1 MDRSTAPKKANQVA
15 VMIAPIGSLVNVAA
29 LGQLGVGKL
38 HKYDELGRAVV
49 HFPGEGTRTLAPRTP
64 IARVRLSTSTPVR
77 FRTRAGAVATGDIV
91 DLLIVREDGGFV
103 YRVLSDGEMHEVWEG
118 LIMPVGETADPMHL
132 LKAYRWDT
140 PGSYMAR
147 WSMLEIYGRWC
158 AVSSGLPAM
167 LGARVLPLG
176 HQIYAAR
183 RVLFDRTPRFILA
196 DEVGLGKTIEAGMII
211 QALQAERQ
219 EFSVLVVAPGSM
231 SRQWLT
237 ETYLRFG
244 ARAYHHIDCARMAD
258 ESRASLRALVN
269 NDRLIV
275 ATTALEAHPELA
287 KMLTARRWDMV
298 VVDEAHQIPPD
309 HALYPYLQLF
319 ARQSDGLLLLS
330 ATPSKRDMT
339 GLMGLLALVAPD
351 AFANQSSSS
360 LQGKYDRQSAV
371 WDRLNFTRKLIDA
384 TAAEGRELDPDEIEF
399 VADEWVGLIEGDDLF
414 DALLE
419 RMRAGERQAAIELI
433 AYVQE
438 FHRLD
443 HRIIRTRRATLA
455 SETNAWPERTLI
467 ELPWSAS
474 QAEAIFLNHLEE
486 LPEGEAPQGNAV
498 RALYQRFC
506 STSPKTA
513 VRFLHRRQKSLH
525 DEPDGA
531 VGDPIARLAADAGP
545 NDEPMVLSELVRN
558 LAPLAGEKSW
568 LRTAIGLAEA
578 WQQEGGFSRADVLA
592 NWLDAHL
599 SDPENQVLV
608 FAQDA
613 ESADDLADWL
623 EARHGRQ
630 AIARFHCDI
639 DEEELA
645 NTAFRFQHDK
655 TCRVLVSDELGGE
668 GRNFQ
673 NASAVVHLDVPM
685 SCARLEQRIG
695 RLDRV
700 GRESDREVKS
710 VVLEPATAVDHALLD
725 THRDVFQVFHRS
737 IGGLEFILPKLQLKV
752 LAAYGENPSALRAIA
767 SQLRAEVDASLSAAD
782 EAFDISLDAT
792 KPQLDRSIALAAEIE
807 DESDATE
814 SATTLRFWASRLGIQ
829 TKERDDGSNEFR
841 WTNGS
846 LNVTG
851 DRLKIG
857 TGADGQSRLVCGT
870 FARKTALER
879 DDLQFFAP
887 GHSLI
892 DTMIFEA
899 EHGRHSRV
907 TGFMLEGF
915 SNLKGTLLL
924 QVLARS
930 VLDERVWVG
939 HEIGPG
945 LAARARSLLWPE
957 VTAEIM
963 LLRDRRGAHQ
973 DIVTHAG
980 LRGFLDHPRRDL
992 RLKPIEPSMVSELP
1006 FLFELWNSIDQSV
1019 QKALE
1024 SIAKRRAPNSQERAD
1039 AMETSL
1045 RGEIG
1050 YLRWQARTATSEPA
1064 ADEFR
1069 AAIDARYALIQSMRA
1084 PRTDLLGL
1092 ALVALV

>member
-1 MDRSTAPKKANQVA
+1 MNAPV
-15 VMIAPIGSLVNVAA
+15 GSLVNVAA

-49 HFPGEGTRTLAPRTP
+49 HFGGEGTRTLAPKTV
-64 IARVRLSTSTPVR
+64 IARARLSESTPVR
-77 FRTRAGAVATGDIV
+77 FKTAAGAVATGDIV
-91 DLLIVREDGGFV
+91 DFLIEREDGGFV
-103 YRVLSDGEMHEVWEG
+103 YRVHADGEMHDVWEG
-118 LIMPVGETADPMHL
+118 LIMPVGETTDPMQL

-140 PGSYMAR
+140 PRSYVAR
-147 WSMLEIYGRWC
+147 WSMADIYGRWC
-158 AVSSGLPAM
+158 AASGGLPAM

-219 EFSVLVVAPGSM
+219 DFSVLVVAPGSM

-244 ARAYHHIDCARMAD
+244 ARAYHHIDCARMTE
-258 ESRASLRALVN
+258 ESRASLSALVN
-269 NDRLIV
+269 GQRLVV
-275 ATTALEAHPELA
+275 ATTALEAHTELA
-287 KMLTARRWDMV
+287 EMITARRWDMV
-298 VVDEAHQIPPD
+298 VIDEAHQIPPD
-309 HALYPYLQLF
+309 HALYPRLQQLS
-319 ARQSDGLLLLS
+319 RHSDGLLLLS
-330 ATPSKRDMT
+330 ATPSKRDMA
-339 GLMGLLALVAPD
+339 GLVGLLALVAPD
-351 AFANQSSSS
+351 AFADETADSFQA
-360 LQGKYDRQSAV
+360 KYDRQSAV

-384 TAAEGRELDPDEIEF
+384 TAAEGRELDPDEVEF
-399 VADEWVGLIEGDDLF
+399 VAEEWAGLIEGDDLF
-414 DALLE
+414 DALLN
-419 RMRAGERQAAIELI
+419 RMRAGEAEAAIELI

-455 SETNAWPERTLI
+455 SETTSWPERTLV

-486 LPEGEAPQGNAV
+486 LPQGDGAEAKAL

-506 STSPKTA
+506 STSPKAA
-513 VRFLHRRQKSLH
+513 VRFLEERREALV
-525 DEPDGA
+525 DEPGGA
-531 VGDPIARLAADAGP
+531 AGDPVARIAADTGP
-545 NDEPMVLSELVRN
+545 NDEPIILAELVRS
-558 LAPLAGEKSW
+558 LTLLDGEESW
-568 LRTAIGLAEA
+568 LRTALGLAQA
-578 WQQEGGFSRADVLA
+578 WHQEGGFSRADLLA
-592 NWLDAHL
+592 DWLTDHL
-599 SDPENQVLV
+599 RDPENQVLV
-608 FAQDA
+608 FVQDA
-613 ESADDLADWL
+613 EAADDLADRL
-623 EARHGRQ
+623 KARHGKH
-630 AIARFHCDI
+630 AVARFHCEI
-639 DEEELA
+639 DEEDLA
-645 NTAFRFQHDK
+645 STAFRFQHDK
-655 TCRVLVSDELGGE
+655 SCRVLVSDELGGE

-673 NASAVVHLDVPM
+673 NASAVVHFDVPV

-700 GRESDREVKS
+700 GRQSDREVLS
-710 VVLEPATAVDHALLD
+710 VVLEPASSADQALLE
-725 THRDVFQVFHRS
+725 THRDVFQVFNRS
-737 IGGLEFILPKLQLKV
+737 IGGLEFILPKLQLQV
-752 LAAYGENPSALRAIA
+752 QAAYGESPSALRAITGD
-767 SQLRAEVDASLSAAD
+767 LRAEVDASLSATD

-792 KPQLDRSIALAAEIE
+792 KPQLERSIALAAGIE
-807 DESDATE
+807 DESDTAE
-814 SATTLRFWASRLGIQ
+814 SASTLRSWASRLGIQ
-829 TKERDDGSNEFR
+829 TKKRDDGSSEFR

-846 LNVTG
+846 LNVSS
-851 DRLKIG
+851 DRLRIG
-857 TGADGQSRLVCGT
+857 AGTDSESRLLCGT
-870 FARKTALER
+870 FARQTALAR

-907 TGFMLEGF
+907 TAFMLEGF
-915 SNLKGTLLL
+915 AKHKGTLLL

-930 VLDERVWVG
+930 VLDERLWQG
-939 HEIGPG
+939 HDIGTG

-963 LLRDRRGAHQ
+963 LLRDGRGAHQ

-992 RLKPIEPSMVSELP
+992 TLRPIEPSMVSELP
-1006 FLFELWNSIDQSV
+1006 FLPELWNSIDKSV
-1019 QKALE
+1019 PLALA
-1024 SIAKRRAPNSQERAD
+1024 SIAKRRAAAAHERGGAL
-1039 AMETSL
+1039 ETSL
-1045 RGEIG
+1045 RGELG
-1050 YLRWQARTATSEPA
+1050 FLRWQARTAEDQDA
-1064 ADEFR
+1064 ADAFQ
-1069 AAIDARYALIQSMRA
+1069 AAIDARLALIQSIRS

>member
-1 MDRSTAPKKANQVA
+1 
-15 VMIAPIGSLVNVAA
+15 
-29 LGQLGVGKL
+29 
-38 HKYDELGRAVV
+38 
-49 HFPGEGTRTLAPRTP
+49 
-64 IARVRLSTSTPVR
+64 VR
-77 FRTRAGAVATGDIV
+77 FKTAAGAVATGEIV
-91 DLLIVREDGGFV
+91 DLLIEREDGGFV
-103 YRVLSDGEMHEVWEG
+103 YRVDSGGQMYEVWEG
-118 LIMPVGETADPMHL
+118 LIIPVGETTDPMQL

-140 PGSYMAR
+140 PRSYISR
-147 WSMLEIYGRWC
+147 WSMADIYGRWC
-158 AVSSGLPAM
+158 AVSGGLPAM

-219 EFSVLVVAPGSM
+219 TFSVLVIAPGSM

-244 ARAYHHIDCARMAD
+244 ARAYHHIDCARMAG
-258 ESRASLRALVN
+258 ESRASLSALIAGQ
-269 NDRLIV
+269 RLIV
-275 ATTALEAHPELA
+275 ATTALAAHPELA
-287 KMLTARRWDMV
+287 EMITARRWDMV
-298 VVDEAHQIPPD
+298 VIDEAHQIPPD
-309 HALYPYLQLF
+309 HILYPRLQHI

-330 ATPSKRDMT
+330 ATPSKRDMA
-339 GLMGLLALVAPD
+339 GLLGLLALVAPN
-351 AFANQSSSS
+351 AFADESPDSFQK
-360 LQGKYDRQSAV
+360 KYDRQSAV

-384 TAAEGRELDPDEIEF
+384 TAAEGRELDPDELKF
-399 VADEWVGLIEGDDLF
+399 VAEEWVGLIEGDNLF
-414 DALLE
+414 DALLK
-419 RMRAGERQAAIELI
+419 RMQVGEAQATIELI

-443 HRIIRTRRATLA
+443 YRIIRTRRTTLA
-455 SETNAWPERTLI
+455 SKTTGWPERTLV
-467 ELPWSAS
+467 ELPWLAS

-486 LPEGEAPQGNAV
+486 LPEGESPETKAI

-506 STSPKTA
+506 STSPKA
-513 VRFLHRRQKSLH
+513 AARFLEQRREALN

-531 VGDPIARLAADAGP
+531 ARDPLGRITADIGP
-545 NDEPMVLSELVRN
+545 NDEPIILAELIKG
-558 LAPLAGEKSW
+558 LAPLEGEERW

-578 WQQEGGFSRADVLA
+578 WREEGGFSRADLLA
-592 NWLDAHL
+592 NWIADHL
-599 SDPENQVLV
+599 SNPENQVLV
-608 FAQDA
+608 FVQDA
-613 ESADDLADWL
+613 EAVDDLADRL

-630 AIARFHCDI
+630 AVARFHCDI
-639 DEEELA
+639 DEEDLA
-645 NTAFRFQHDK
+645 STAFRFQHDK
-655 TCRVLVSDELGGE
+655 KCRVLVSDELGGE

-673 NASAVVHLDVPM
+673 NASAVVHFDVPV

-700 GRESDREVKS
+700 GRESDRQVLS
-710 VVLEPATAVDHALLD
+710 VVLEPATAADQALLE
-725 THRDVFQVFHRS
+725 THRDVFQVFNRS
-737 IGGLEFILPKLQLKV
+737 IGGLEFILPKLQLQV
-752 LAAYGENPSALRAIA
+752 QTAYGENSSALRAIIPH
-767 SQLRAEVDASLSAAD
+767 LRAEVDASLSAAD

-792 KPQLDRSIALAAEIE
+792 KPQLDHSIALAAEI
-807 DESDATE
+807 DDQSDTAE

-829 TKERDDGSNEFR
+829 TKKRDDGSSEFR

-846 LNVTG
+846 LNITS
-851 DRLKIG
+851 DQLKIG
-857 TGADGQSRLVCGT
+857 AGTDGDSRLICGT
-870 FARKTALER
+870 FARQTALRR

-899 EHGRHSRV
+899 EQGRHSRV
-907 TGFMLEGF
+907 SAFILEGF
-915 SNLKGTLLL
+915 PKHKGTLLL

-939 HEIGPG
+939 YDIGPG

-963 LLRDRRGAHQ
+963 LLRNGRGAHHN
-973 DIVTHAG
+973 IVTHPG

-992 RLKPIEPSMVSELP
+992 SLKPIEPAMVSELS
-1006 FLFELWNSIDQSV
+1006 FLPELWSSIDRSV
-1019 QKALE
+1019 PIALG
-1024 SIAKRRAPNSQERAD
+1024 SIANRRAASSQERAD
-1039 AMETSL
+1039 ALETSL

-1050 YLRWQARTATSEPA
+1050 FLRWQVHTATDPAA

-1069 AAIDARYALIQSMRA
+1069 AAVDARQALIRSMRA
-1084 PRTDLLGL
+1084 PRTDLFGL